1 MNQNSFFLHSPL
13 EAGDPDLDR
22 DLDRDLDCDLD
33 FGGDPERDLER
44 AGDAE
49 PCLDPEQ
56 STQKRFI
63 TIYR

>member
-1 MNQNSFFLHSPL
+1 MSSPF

-22 DLDRDLDCDLD
+22 DFDLDLDLDCDLD

-56 STQKRFI
+56 EGSLQLLLLP
-63 TIYR
+63 